1 MSKKTLTLAEIIAKR
16 KQSDIDKMQVKYY
29 KSDTLGCDVEIRKI
43 PLQRYMELSEQ
54 LAEDDENTIDVMNE
68 MIYECCPMF
77 KSNTKE
83 AMEAYKVAQPTDLP
97 SAVLEDQLNEIKD
110 IVEIINS
117 FYGIDKIDSET
128 VKNS

>member
-16 KQSDIDKMQVKYY
+16 NQSKTDKLQVKYY
-29 KSDTLGCDVEIRKI
+29 TSEVLDTEIEIRKI

-54 LAEDDENTIDVMNE
+54 LGEDDVNTIDAMNE
-68 MIYECCPMF
+68 MIYECCPLF
-77 KSNTKE
+77 RTDIKE
-83 AMEAYKVAQPTDLP
+83 AMEVYGVAEPTDLP

-117 FYGIDKIDSET
+117 FFGLDKIKDDA
-128 VKNS
+128 VKN